1 MKWGS
6 YLDWNNTVE
15 SEVNDY
21 RLAGGCVCGT
31 APCQFNPM
39 QLYHWTLNRTKLK
52 AKGFPP
58 NMDRHSDSELGV
70 WLTDIITGSPES
82 IKSEMRMVTI
92 EIPEEVIIDYEETN
106 TGSGYRAFRV
116 PAEVV
121 NQYELNFPTIFSDR
135 GVFKLIPF

>member
-1 MKWGS
+1 MPGYWRRGTHCK
-6 YLDWNNTVE
+6 
-15 SEVNDY
+15 VNPSP
-21 RLAGGCVCGT
+21 L
-31 APCQFNPM
+31 FNPM

-58 NMDRHSDSELGV
+58 NKDRHSDSELGV

-82 IKSEMRMVTI
+82 IKSEMRIVTI